1 MNTYL
6 ILLVSLLALSSPNT
20 AHEQGRDMIPTSQQA
35 AYGLSYPLL
44 GDQAVASRLSS
55 AIPRIM
61 HEIARCESNGR
72 QFDEK
77 GQVVRG
83 EIHGADIGKYQIN
96 SAIWGH
102 EAKKLGADLFTEEG
116 NEQFALE
123 LYRRFNTLP
132 WESSRPCWGKALKT
146 PAEK

>member
-1 MNTYL
+1 
-6 ILLVSLLALSSPNT
+6 
-20 AHEQGRDMIPTSQQA
+20 MIPDSQEA

-44 GDQAVASRLSS
+44 GDHRLSS
-55 AIPRIM
+55 HIPQVMR
-61 HEIARCESNGR
+61 EVARCESGGR

-77 GQVVRG
+77 GNVVRG

-96 SAIWGH
+96 TSVWAQ
-102 EAKKLGADLFTEEG
+102 EAKKLGYDLLTEEG

-146 PAEK
+146 IAEG